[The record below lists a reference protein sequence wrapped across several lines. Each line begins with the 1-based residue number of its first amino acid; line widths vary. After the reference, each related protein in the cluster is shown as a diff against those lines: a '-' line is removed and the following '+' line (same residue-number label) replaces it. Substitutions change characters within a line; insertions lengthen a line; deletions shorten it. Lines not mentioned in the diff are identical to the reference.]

1 MMDKMREEFEAW
13 AGSTGFTL
21 KPNAFSN
28 GDYAMGYGWQEWNA
42 WKASRAALCVEFPK
56 PKLMKTDDY
65 HEDYGAVIFIGWD
78 RNSDGSIA
86 GAPPSLYF
94 GCGWLDEGF
103 DSDLY
108 THWIEAKFFNSL
120 FTQADPDSFPEM

>member
-1 MMDKMREEFEAW
+1 MEVIDKVAQEFDDW
-13 AGSTGFTL
+13 Y
-21 KPNAFSN
+21 NAVGVWRDASRQ
-28 GDYAMGYGWQEWNA
+28 DLWLA
-42 WKASRAALCVEFPK
+42 WKVSRKALFVEPPK

>member
-1 MMDKMREEFEAW
+1 MDKMREEFEIW
-13 AGSTGFTL
+13 F
-21 KPNAFSN
+21 N
-28 GDYAMGYGWQEWNA
+28 GEHGYFPWRSKFDSDDYATTLASATWEG
-42 WKASRAALCVEFPK
+42 WKASRAAMCAELSN
-56 PKLMKTDDY
+56 PKLMKTEDY

-78 RNSDGSIA
+78 RNRDGSIA

-108 THWIEAKFFNSL
+108 THWIDAKFFNSL